1 MVVASSAT
9 EHELLL
15 PYILNDDVPF
25 FLGHPWVQVDGVAP
39 DKPLDSATL
48 SCLKQFSAMTMIKME
63 HSLKTSFNKFV
74 KSLA

>member
-1 MVVASSAT
+1 V
-9 EHELLL
+9 
-15 PYILNDDVPF
+15 NDDVPI

-48 SCLKQFSAMTMIKME
+48 SCLKQFVNME
-63 HSLKTSFNKFV
+63 LATSLKTSFNKFV